1 MGGLRWLDSDGDLDL
16 LVSNIGVMAPNEHA
30 WINGKQ
36 RKQLSVHKS
45 LRALKMNVTG
55 LGLKSLSVFE
65 VLGKTTGSDGK

>member
-16 LVSNIGVMAPNEHA
+16 LVSNSGVMTPNEHA
-30 WINGKQ
+30 GINGKQ